1 MLTAAL
7 CAGNCYLL
15 PLDTVPLI
23 TYSKGYYSMTEMMKS
38 TFLLQ
43 ISMIILCSV
52 WLPLLSNLF
61 LFQRLGILLRRFNN
75 KKTAFLAV
83 SRQG

>member
-1 MLTAAL
+1 
-7 CAGNCYLL
+7 
-15 PLDTVPLI
+15 
-23 TYSKGYYSMTEMMKS
+23 MTEMMKS